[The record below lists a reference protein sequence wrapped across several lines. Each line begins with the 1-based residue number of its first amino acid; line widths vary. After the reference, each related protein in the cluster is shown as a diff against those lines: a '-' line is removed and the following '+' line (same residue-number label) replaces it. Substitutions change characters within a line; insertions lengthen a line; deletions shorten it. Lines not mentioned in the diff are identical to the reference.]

1 MNSNETSGQSA
12 LSTSRLET
20 LTDGIFAIA
29 MTLLVLNLQIPQ
41 IPAALVAARLPHQLE
56 ALWPKVL
63 SFILSFIVV
72 GVYWVGHHNQFHYIR
87 RVDRSFMW
95 INILFLLA
103 IAFIPFSAGLLGTYV
118 RQQVVVAIYG
128 LNLVA
133 VGATLSLIWWY
144 ATADHRL
151 VDADLSAQAV
161 RAGGQRI
168 LLGVGLYLLAVALAF
183 INTWLSVAMYII
195 VPLLYILPGRI
206 DRYFLGRPPAVEPP
220 SGSDTSIAPER
231 YIDELP

>member
-1 MNSNETSGQSA
+1 MSSNDTAGQTG

-29 MTLLVLNLQIPQ
+29 MTLLVLNLQVPQ
-41 IPAALVAARLPHQLE
+41 IPAALVAARLPHALE
-56 ALWPKVL
+56 ALWPRVL
-63 SFILSFIVV
+63 SFILSFVVV

-95 INILFLLA
+95 LNILFLLA
-103 IAFIPFSAGLLGTYV
+103 IAFIPFSAGLLGAYV

-133 VGATLSLIWWY
+133 VGATLSLIWRY
-144 ATADHRL
+144 ATTHHRL
-151 VDADLSAQAV
+151 VDADLPPQAV
-161 RAGGQRI
+161 RAGGRRI

-183 INTWLSVAMYII
+183 INTWLSVAMYIL

-206 DRYFLGRPPAVEPP
+206 DRYCLGRPPAVEPR
-220 SGSDTSIAPER
+220 GSSDISIAPER
-231 YIDELP
+231 YIDELH

>member
-133 VGATLSLIWWY
+133 VGATLSLI
-144 ATADHRL
+144 
-151 VDADLSAQAV
+151 
-161 RAGGQRI
+161 
-168 LLGVGLYLLAVALAF
+168 
-183 INTWLSVAMYII
+183 
-195 VPLLYILPGRI
+195 
-206 DRYFLGRPPAVEPP
+206 
-220 SGSDTSIAPER
+220 
-231 YIDELP
+231 

>member
-1 MNSNETSGQSA
+1 M
-12 LSTSRLET
+12 
-20 LTDGIFAIA
+20 
-29 MTLLVLNLQIPQ
+29 
-41 IPAALVAARLPHQLE
+41 
-56 ALWPKVL
+56 L

-103 IAFIPFSAGLLGTYV
+103 IAFIPFSAGLLGAYV

-206 DRYFLGRPPAVEPP
+206 DLYFLGRPPAVEPP

>member
-1 MNSNETSGQSA
+1 MSSNETSGQSA

-29 MTLLVLNLQIPQ
+29 MTLLVLNLQVPQ
-41 IPAALVAARLPHQLE
+41 IPAALVAARLPHELG

-63 SFILSFIVV
+63 SFVLSFVVV

-103 IAFIPFSAGLLGTYV
+103 IAFIPFSAGLLGAFV
-118 RQQVVVAIYG
+118 RQQLVVAIYG

-144 ATADHRL
+144 ATTDHRL
-151 VDADLSAQAV
+151 VDADLPPLAV
-161 RAGGQRI
+161 RAGGRRI
-168 LLGVGLYLLAVALAF
+168 LLGVGLYLLAVALVF
-183 INTWLSVAMYII
+183 VNTWLSVALYIL
-195 VPLLYILPGRI
+195 VPILYILPGRI
-206 DRYFLGRPPAVEPP
+206 DRHLQGRPPAVEP
-220 SGSDTSIAPER
+220 SGASDTSIASER
-231 YIDELP
+231 YIDELH